1 MIPIY
6 CKVTTTSLH
15 SSNMSFGVFR
25 CFDGYMKIPH
35 TLRRSA
41 MLTRPLLTPH
51 AGHDIIIAFKKIL
64 FQISIRASI
73 TYYWLL
79 STYIQIHS
87 KIACR
92 KNEIQ
97 CLVPNP
103 RAPAWEKCLY
113 CCLSKCVIIV
123 CLSFTT
129 HNTWEN
135 FHNMVGCKKI
145 SLWE

>member
-6 CKVTTTSLH
+6 FKVTTTSLH

-51 AGHDIIIAFKKIL
+51 AGHDIIIAFKEIL

-79 STYIQIHS
+79 STYIRIHS

-92 KNEIQ
+92 KKRNSMPGPQ
-97 CLVPNP
+97 SQGPSMRKVSL
-103 RAPAWEKCLY
+103 L
-113 CCLSKCVIIV
+113 LSVKMCDNCVSV
-123 CLSFTT
+123 FYYTQHVRKFS
-129 HNTWEN
+129 
-135 FHNMVGCKKI
+135 
-145 SLWE
+145 